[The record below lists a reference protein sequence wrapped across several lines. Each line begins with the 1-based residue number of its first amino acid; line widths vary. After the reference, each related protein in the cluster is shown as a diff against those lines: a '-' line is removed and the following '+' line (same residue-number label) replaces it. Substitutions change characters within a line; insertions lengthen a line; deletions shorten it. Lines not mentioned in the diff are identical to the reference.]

1 MKKCFFIIMILIISL
16 FNLYPLSFADNTES
30 DFQIYSS
37 GSVLI
42 DSKTGKILLQK
53 DMNKQLYPAST
64 TKILTA
70 IISKR

>member
-1 MKKCFFIIMILIISL
+1 MKKRFFIIMTLIITLFSL
-16 FNLYPLSFADNTES
+16 YTLSLADTTEN

-42 DSKTGKILLQK
+42 DAKTGKILLQK

-70 IISKR
+70 ILSI